1 MRRWLLRL
9 ALIATAVVVAGLASG
24 CAVLSFSGSG
34 GVIGL
39 PRQSVQICASGQT
52 GSYPCRDKGN
62 IGLDASSGFRQLLLG
77 VQIPA
82 GIGAPATLT
91 SQAPASL
98 TFASSPGYAAELQR
112 LQPAPAGRTWVGW
125 VSPALNYD
133 AANDSFEG
141 QRLLVTADWQ
151 LPHGADGSPYGAGQI
166 TSDWVV
172 GIRNVTSV
180 ATAGRPV
187 ACGSSLTT
195 ALEDVPDPAVPGYTY
210 CLDSAVSITSGA
222 SDLGVVTSGAR
233 ATGAPGSLVT
243 IPFILRSGGADQGI
257 TPLSTRATSTL
268 PGATL
273 AVTPQALPQPPK
285 NGDVIAL
292 VAVGIPAGANPGVY
306 DVTFSASQ
314 GPYGPG
320 FVRSGTGRLTVIA
333 AQPGTSGLG
342 GPGRTSTR
350 RRTFATILPRALTVA
365 SALKNGIPVLIGS
378 NVAGP
383 AVVRFQQGPRRKP
396 TVSLGKRLRLRAPG
410 PVKATFRSRK
420 LTKGSYRVSIAV
432 SGKVVKT
439 ITGILVKP
447 KPRPKPRTSSPR

>member
-1 MRRWLLRL
+1 LLRL
-9 ALIATAVVVAGLASG
+9 MLIATAGVVTSLASG
-24 CAVLSFSGSG
+24 CAILSFAGSG
-34 GVIGL
+34 GSVGL

-52 GSYPCRDKGN
+52 GSYACRDKGN

-82 GIGAPATLT
+82 GVGAPATLT

-112 LQPAPAGRTWVGW
+112 LQPAPAGRQWVGW
-125 VSPALNYD
+125 ISPALNYD
-133 AANDSFEG
+133 AANDSFAG

-151 LPHGADGSPYGAGQI
+151 LPHEADGSPYRAGQI

-172 GIRNVTSV
+172 GVRNVTSA
-180 ATAGRPV
+180 ATADRPV
-187 ACGSSLTT
+187 VCGSSLT
-195 ALEDVPDPAVPGYTY
+195 AAVEDVDDPAVPGYAY
-210 CLDSAVSITSGA
+210 CLDSAVSVTSGA

-233 ATGAPGSLVT
+233 ATGSPGSLVT
-243 IPFILRSGGADQGI
+243 MPFILRSGGADRGI

-273 AVTPQALPQPPK
+273 AVTPQVLPQPPK
-285 NGDVIAL
+285 DGDVTAL
-292 VAVGIPAGANPGVY
+292 VAVGIPAGAAPGIY

-314 GPYGPG
+314 GPFGPG
-320 FVRSGTGRLTVIA
+320 FVRSGTGRLTVLA
-333 AQPGTSGLG
+333 VQPAISGSGGRGGTRK
-342 GPGRTSTR
+342 P
-350 RRTFATILPRALTVA
+350 RRTFATIVPKALTV
-365 SALKNGIPVLIGS
+365 SAARRNGVPVLIGS

-396 TVSLGKRLRLRAPG
+396 TVSLGTRLRLKAPG

-420 LTKGSYRVSIAV
+420 LVTGPYRVSVAV

-439 ITGILVKP
+439 ITGILVRP
-447 KPRPKPRTSSPR
+447 KPKPRTSPPRP